1 MVKDFNVFP
10 DHKHFHMGSSKL
22 DKSLFF
28 MPGDDDW
35 KRVRSIL
42 SPVFTSG
49 KLRAMMAHIGGIS
62 DGLVHSLSEFE
73 KNGKPVDMRKYI
85 GAFAMDVISACAYGI
100 NPQSTSNPDHPIVTN
115 AKSILGLDA
124 GLNQILSVLT
134 PALAR
139 FLNLEPFPVKA
150 VDYFDDLTN
159 QILKERKVNNKYII
173 INNNKHKKR
182 TDFIQLMI
190 DSEKSDKESGYYSG
204 SEPEVDDESIGGQLP
219 KKVVGTL
226 TPDELTAQGI
236 LFFIAGYDTTSAAL
250 THAIHYLSKHPDC
263 QQILYEELRSCD
275 EFTYEKLSQL
285 KYLNAVINETLRL
298 APSLTRIQRECVQDY
313 KLGNTGITVPAGAS
327 VEIYP
332 YAIQRDPDFWPN
344 PNDFIPDRFLNPVH
358 HPYAY
363 LPFGGGP
370 RICIGQ
376 SYLRR
381 KFTYWTRNG
390 VPGSN
395 YPEYEAYIGVH
406 HDWTVELVK
415 KWGRVYGTY
424 TGFRRSI
431 VINEPDLLR
440 DIMVKDFNVFPNHKN
455 FHMGSSKLSQS
466 LFFMP
471 GDDDWKRVRSILSPV
486 FTSGKLRAMLSH
498 IGGISDGLVENL
510 SQFEKGKPVDMRKYI
525 GAFAM
530 DVISAC
536 AYGINPQSISNPDHP
551 IVTNAKSILGVD
563 AGVSVILSVMTP
575 RLGRFLNLEPFPVN
589 AVDYFDSLT
598 KQILSERKVNNKYM
612 TINNNKYS
620 EKSDK
625 ETGYYSGSEP
635 EVDDESIGGQ
645 LPKKGLGTLTPDQ
658 MVAQGLLFF
667 IAGYDTT
674 SAALTHAIHYLSKHP
689 DCQQILY
696 EELRSCDEFTY
707 EKLSQL
713 KYLNAVINETLRLA
727 PSLTRIQRECVQDYK
742 LGNTGITVPAGAS
755 VEIFPY
761 AIHRDPDFWPNP
773 NDFIPDRF
781 LEPTHHPYA
790 YIPFGG
796 GPRVCIGQRFAL
808 QEMRMCMAKLI
819 HHFEFIASNKAKIE
833 YFTGNI
839 LMSPK

>member
-1 MVKDFNVFP
+1 MHLSTYLRRRFTYWTRNGVPGANYPEYEAFIGVHHECTVESIKKYGRVYGTYTGFRRSIVINEPDLLRDIMVKDFNVFP

-100 NPQSTSNPDHPIVTN
+100 NPQSISNPDHPIVTN

-124 GLNQILSVLT
+124 GVNQIFSVLT

-173 INNNKHKKR
+173 VNNNKHKKR

-204 SEPEVDDESIGGQLP
+204 SEPEVDDEPSGGQLP

-298 APSLTRIQRECVQDY
+298 APSLTRIQRECIQDY
-313 KLGNTGITVPAGAS
+313 KLGNTGITVPAGTS

-376 SYLRR
+376 
-381 KFTYWTRNG
+381 
-390 VPGSN
+390 
-395 YPEYEAYIGVH
+395 
-406 HDWTVELVK
+406 
-415 KWGRVYGTY
+415 
-424 TGFRRSI
+424 
-431 VINEPDLLR
+431 
-440 DIMVKDFNVFPNHKN
+440 
-455 FHMGSSKLSQS
+455 
-466 LFFMP
+466 
-471 GDDDWKRVRSILSPV
+471 
-486 FTSGKLRAMLSH
+486 
-498 IGGISDGLVENL
+498 
-510 SQFEKGKPVDMRKYI
+510 
-525 GAFAM
+525 
-530 DVISAC
+530 
-536 AYGINPQSISNPDHP
+536 
-551 IVTNAKSILGVD
+551 
-563 AGVSVILSVMTP
+563 
-575 RLGRFLNLEPFPVN
+575 
-589 AVDYFDSLT
+589 
-598 KQILSERKVNNKYM
+598 
-612 TINNNKYS
+612 
-620 EKSDK
+620 
-625 ETGYYSGSEP
+625 
-635 EVDDESIGGQ
+635 
-645 LPKKGLGTLTPDQ
+645 
-658 MVAQGLLFF
+658 
-667 IAGYDTT
+667 
-674 SAALTHAIHYLSKHP
+674 
-689 DCQQILY
+689 
-696 EELRSCDEFTY
+696 
-707 EKLSQL
+707 
-713 KYLNAVINETLRLA
+713 
-727 PSLTRIQRECVQDYK
+727 
-742 LGNTGITVPAGAS
+742 
-755 VEIFPY
+755 
-761 AIHRDPDFWPNP
+761 
-773 NDFIPDRF
+773 
-781 LEPTHHPYA
+781 
-790 YIPFGG
+790 
-796 GPRVCIGQRFAL
+796 RFAL
-808 QEMRMCMAKLI
+808 QEMRMCLAKLVNQ
-819 HHFEFIASNKAKIE
+819 FEFIAYNKTKIE

-839 LMSPK
+839 LMSPKELLVNIKSRI